1 MDMRK
6 KRDDF
11 MVCLCKKKTK
21 KEVMDLIREN
31 NIKTLDEL
39 REIGDV
45 GNKCGACGDDLAQ
58 LLEMVYE

>member
-6 KRDDF
+6 KGDDF